1 MDQSHIGY
9 TSWAD
14 PPTNNMNAIRLTEID
29 AAAGA
34 KLGVAVQGSVQAWP
48 GPATQARLPMFDG
61 LNQQRQYIDVFNR
74 GRDGFEFSA
83 TLSAPWIVLSTSR
96 GRIDKDMRLWVTVD
110 WARAPRGAASGEVR
124 IAGAGNEVVIRVD
137 TMNPEQVTRASLMGF
152 AEGQGIV
159 AIEPEHFTRKTD
171 SGARKWIRVEGYGR
185 TLSGMRA
192 EGPVDSIAAVPRQD
206 SPSLEYQMYLFTP
219 GRLTTSLVLSA
230 HVELRCRAWAC
241 ALPFPSMTKHHRSWI
256 SSQRITAHRTAI
268 GIGKNP
274 SATTRE
280 RSRPRIR

>member
-1 MDQSHIGY
+1 
-9 TSWAD
+9 
-14 PPTNNMNAIRLTEID
+14 
-29 AAAGA
+29 
-34 KLGVAVQGSVQAWP
+34 
-48 GPATQARLPMFDG
+48 
-61 LNQQRQYIDVFNR
+61 
-74 GRDGFEFSA
+74 
-83 TLSAPWIVLSTSR
+83 
-96 GRIDKDMRLWVTVD
+96 VD

-219 GRLTTSLVLSA
+219 GRLTTSLVLSPTLNFVA
-230 HVELRCRAWAC
+230 GRGLRVAVSFDDEAPQVVDI
-241 ALPFPSMTKHHRSWI
+241 LPANYSAQNGNRDWEESVRNNARTI
-256 SSQRITAHRTAI
+256 TTAHTVGAAGYHTLKVWMVDPAVVLQKI
-268 GIGKNP
+268 VVHTEG
-274 SATTRE
+274 SAKPVTYLGPPESFRK
-280 RSRPRIR
+280 